1 VEGLLYLLL
10 PSCCCGSWEGLSPDL
25 DLTAQQVIENPHD
38 YDIPAWML
46 NRRKDWETG
55 KDLHNVINKCATSP
69 RARCVNLM

>member
-1 VEGLLYLLL
+1 
-10 PSCCCGSWEGLSPDL
+10 
-25 DLTAQQVIENPHD
+25 LTAQQVIENPHD

-69 RARCVNLM
+69 RAPCVNLM